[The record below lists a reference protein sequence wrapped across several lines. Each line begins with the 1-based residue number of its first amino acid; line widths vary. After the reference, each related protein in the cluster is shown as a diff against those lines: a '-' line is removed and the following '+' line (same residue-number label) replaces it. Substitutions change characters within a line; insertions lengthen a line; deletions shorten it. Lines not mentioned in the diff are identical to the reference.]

1 MKKAIFLFV
10 LAGIFTMC
18 LPQTA
23 VSANKSRLP
32 GVIVQQTVQTQHK
45 VYKKRRRV
53 RRHTVT
59 GKSARRQM
67 QLRQGQKHQA
77 EEQKVK
83 KAQQELK
90 KDTTK
95 SN

>member
-1 MKKAIFLFV
+1 MKKTIFLFA
-10 LAGIFTMC
+10 LAGILAMC
-18 LPQTA
+18 LPRTA
-23 VSANKSRLP
+23 TSAEKPSLP
-32 GVIVQQTVQTQHK
+32 EAIVQQTVQTPHK

>member
-1 MKKAIFLFV
+1 MKKAIFL
-10 LAGIFTMC
+10 LAFTGILAMC

-23 VSANKSRLP
+23 ASADNSSLP
-32 GVIVQQTVQTQHK
+32 GAVIQQTVQTQHK

-53 RRHTVT
+53 KRHTVT
-59 GKSARRQM
+59 GKSARAQM

-83 KAQQELK
+83 KAEHELK

>member
-1 MKKAIFLFV
+1 MKKAIFV
-10 LAGIFTMC
+10 LVFIGILAMC

-23 VSANKSRLP
+23 VSADKLSLP

-53 RRHTVT
+53 KRHTVT
-59 GKSARRQM
+59 GKSARMQM
-67 QLRQGQKHQA
+67 QLQQGQKHQA

-83 KAQQELK
+83 KTEHGLK

>member
-1 MKKAIFLFV
+1 MKKAIFLLAF
-10 LAGIFTMC
+10 AGILAMC

-23 VSANKSRLP
+23 ASAVKSSLT
-32 GVIVQQTVQTQHK
+32 GVVIQQTVQTQHK

-53 RRHTVT
+53 KRHVVT
-59 GKSARRQM
+59 GKSARVQM

-83 KAQQELK
+83 KAEHELK

>member
-1 MKKAIFLFV
+1 MKKTIFLFV
-10 LAGIFTMC
+10 LAGILAVC

-23 VSANKSRLP
+23 ASADNSSLP
-32 GVIVQQTVQTQHK
+32 GAVIQQTVQTQHK

-53 RRHTVT
+53 KRHTVT
-59 GKSARRQM
+59 GKSARTQM
-67 QLRQGQKHQA
+67 QLRQGQKHEA

-83 KAQQELK
+83 KAEHVLK